1 MTRRCTEG
9 TGCFTMLSLPHV
21 WFDHVYSFLVD
32 HLDVPQRFPAMSK
45 EQWSIEKMKYLEKPH
60 SERNYTAPWKWWSDM
75 SHCGG
80 WNMLI
85 TISCFNLEISEIW
98 YDLIQDIQEN
108 IYIQETRKEPLYLHG
123 QIWVSYRFSLDPIHW
138 NTMGWRHMMTSL
150 N

>member
-1 MTRRCTEG
+1 MHGGTEG
-9 TGCFTMLSLPHV
+9 VLPCFHFLM
-21 WFDHVYSFLVD
+21 FDSI
-32 HLDVPQRFPAMSK
+32 PAMSK

-85 TISCFNLEISEIW
+85 TISCFNLEISEMW

-108 IYIQETRKEPLYLHG
+108 IYI
-123 QIWVSYRFSLDPIHW
+123 
-138 NTMGWRHMMTSL
+138 
-150 N
+150 

>member
-1 MTRRCTEG
+1 MHG
-9 TGCFTMLSLPHV
+9 GYWVFYHAFTSSCLIRSCLFIFG
-21 WFDHVYSFLVD
+21 WN